1 MIYIDTIEEAD
12 AGMWGYALQCR
23 GSACIDENC
32 CPIQDRTGEKWVWLF
47 IFARRKRLARILAQ
61 AGTVLNLQE
70 L

>member
-12 AGMWGYALQCR
+12 AGIREICPAMQ
-23 GSACIDENC
+23 GSACLDENC

-47 IFARRKRLARILAQ
+47 IFARRKRLARRLAQ